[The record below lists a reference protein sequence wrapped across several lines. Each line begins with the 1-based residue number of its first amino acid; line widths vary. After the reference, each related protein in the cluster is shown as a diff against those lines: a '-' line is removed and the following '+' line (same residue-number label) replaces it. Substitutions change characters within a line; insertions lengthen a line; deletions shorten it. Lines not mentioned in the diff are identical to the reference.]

1 MPSTLSSTRLA
12 LINRKEDAASNFA
25 RGHYNIGKEIVD
37 VCLDNI
43 LKLAEKCTSSYTQTC
58 VGSMIGDEVYI
69 LVGIVAR
76 EHPGPALAFPYLIA
90 GITAALSS
98 FCYAELAS
106 CCPSTGSAYHYSY
119 ICIREGY
126 VLSMSGFLL
135 R

>member
-1 MPSTLSSTRLA
+1 MLILSSL
-12 LINRKEDAASNFA
+12 LLMKWGLELASNFA

-37 VCLDNI
+37 VCLD
-43 LKLAEKCTSSYTQTC
+43 S
-58 VGSMIGDEVYI
+58 VGSTIRDGVYI
-69 LVGIVAR
+69 LGGIVAR
-76 EHPGPALAFPYLIA
+76 EHLGPALAFSYLIA

-106 CCPSTGSAYHYSY
+106 RCPSTGSAYHYSY
-119 ICIREGY
+119 ICIQEGY